1 MKTIIAA
8 IAFIIAASTAM
19 ADCNMLYERL
29 GLLSMPLVGSA
40 LSVTTDMDVAF
51 ELIGMAYVDPDRA
64 AWLTPSDR
72 MYIAGTQR
80 DFFVIIADIL
90 KAGCEDT

>member
-8 IAFIIAASTAM
+8 IAFVIAASTAS
-19 ADCNMLYERL
+19 ANCNTLYERL
-29 GLLSMPLVGSA
+29 GMLSMPLVGSA

-51 ELIGMAYVDPDRA
+51 EMIGMAYVDPDNTV
-64 AWLTPSDR
+64 WLTPSDR

-80 DFFVIIADIL
+80 EFFVIIADIL